1 MGGDIM
7 TKTNDLTEGKVSR
20 VLLGFFFPMLFTNLL
35 QQLYTFADTAI
46 VGKGLGDNSLAAVGN
61 MSALTLLIIGFAQ
74 GITNGFSVIVAQNF
88 GSKDMSALRKS
99 IAVSIKLSIILSV
112 ILTAISMIFL
122 KIVLI
127 AMKTDEIIIGESLI
141 YGYIIFGGLT
151 VTMAYNLCSC
161 ILRALGDSKTP
172 FIAIMISSVI
182 NIILDC
188 MFIFVLKTGVGGAAV
203 ATVIAQTVSVAI
215 CIIRLRKTDSVQL
228 TREDFKKDFSLYLEL
243 LKNGIPMACINSVT
257 AVGCMI
263 VQSYVNELG
272 VVYTSAYSACNK
284 YINLFMLPSVTASF
298 SVSAFTS
305 QNYGAKKY
313 DRIKSGVY
321 VGLMIGLVSYLVLG
335 MIMVLFPYALAK
347 VLLNG
352 QQSIE
357 LAVQFLRIS
366 GGMFFTLNFL
376 FVYRSAVQ
384 GMGKPLV
391 PMCSGLLEMALRM
404 LVIVV
409 CVPRIGFVA
418 TAYAEVVAW
427 IGALM
432 LNYIAYVIVINKKP
446 SNC

>member
-1 MGGDIM
+1 M

-88 GSKDMSALRKS
+88 GSKDMPALRKS

-122 KIVLI
+122 KSVLI
-127 AMKTDEIIIGESLI
+127 AMKTDEIIIGECLI

-188 MFIFVLKTGVGGAAV
+188 LFIFVLKTGVGGAAV

-243 LKNGIPMACINSVT
+243 LKNGIPMACMNSIT

-263 VQSYVNELG
+263 VQSYVNILG

-335 MIMVLFPYALAK
+335 MIMVVFPQALAK
-347 VLLNG
+347 ILLNG

-357 LAVQFLRIS
+357 LAVRFLRIS
-366 GGMFFTLNFL
+366 GSLFFTLNFL
-376 FVYRSAVQ
+376 FVYRSTVQ

-391 PMCSGLLEMALRM
+391 PMCSGLLEMALRI

-409 CVPRIGFVA
+409 CVPRIGFEA

-427 IGALM
+427 IGALV
-432 LNYIAYVIVINKKP
+432 LNYVAYLLMVRKYMMR
-446 SNC
+446 SQ